1 LVGAPDGWCDDILV
15 SADKNPNTTGAK
27 LIGGPTLRTAADLK
41 RDLEGGV
48 VTALLLVGEAVG
60 PLDSLQT
67 LVAVT
72 AHQDPPVAAA
82 QVALPLAMWAEVDGS
97 FTNRQGKVQRLYA
110 ALAPAGQSRPG
121 WETAVRLA
129 RALGAAWTYGEAKQ
143 VFGEVCAKVTLM
155 SRADWGKPEMP
166 VQLRF
171 ANSRG

>member
-41 RDLEGGV
+41 RDLEAGV

-60 PLDSLQT
+60 PPDSLQT

-72 AHQDPPVAAA
+72 AHQDPSVAAA

-129 RALGAAWTYGEAKQ
+129 RALGAAWTYGDAKQ
-143 VFGEVCAKVTLM
+143 VFGEVCAKVTLI